1 SAQHIAGVLGGFI
14 DEEAEFGTRGLEVR
28 RDAVVLHLRGGGG
41 ADGDDDD
48 GTQAADQGGDAV
60 HLLRDHHQV
69 NDLDGGGEED
79 DIDFS
84 VGDAVDTFAQRFE
97 VVRQRPLIH
106 RHFDNFAGTLCEFGE
121 QFGVGSSILLYGDAE
136 GFELVTEGAVHGGED
151 LMPGAGLRR
160 GRRRLHLQLAQDLI
174 RLGAAGDDADAAQS
188 IEEFFAVEFGFYGFK
203 QRSHADAGEEEDD
216 VDLAGDESGG
226 KVERV
231 RVGLELDLA
240 HCRHD
245 QRFAAIGADQL
256 LDLFGPARFE

>member
-1 SAQHIAGVLGGFI
+1 RVARGAEDELVIFQRVDEAGVAGDDCGDEGYDAVEHDVQRIRGGDAAGDFVEELKGVEAVAEAGHGGGGLRDAADGGGRGRGFCGVARLRKFGFEWELTRNEIERGTSGLFALSAQHIAGVLGGFI

-97 VVRQRPLIH
+97 VVRQRPLI
-106 RHFDNFAGTLCEFGE
+106 
-121 QFGVGSSILLYGDAE
+121 
-136 GFELVTEGAVHGGED
+136 
-151 LMPGAGLRR
+151 
-160 GRRRLHLQLAQDLI
+160 
-174 RLGAAGDDADAAQS
+174 
-188 IEEFFAVEFGFYGFK
+188 
-203 QRSHADAGEEEDD
+203 
-216 VDLAGDESGG
+216 
-226 KVERV
+226 
-231 RVGLELDLA
+231 
-240 HCRHD
+240 
-245 QRFAAIGADQL
+245 
-256 LDLFGPARFE
+256 